1 MKTIM
6 QKVQE
11 NKATI
16 LKLLVLFS
24 MLAVISVITML
35 ILFATDVLTYDGGF
49 QFNKHILEGF
59 TGKWYGF
66 IVLMIIQIVL
76 SMLLCAIPGI
86 AAAFVMISS
95 EVLYAGRPW
104 MAFLFS
110 YTCVV
115 VASAILYLIG
125 RWGGYRICEKM
136 LGKDDCEKSLELLRT
151 RGTTYFPL
159 MMLFPIFPDDALVMI
174 AGTTKMR
181 LGWFIPSIV
190 VCRGIGAA
198 TIIFGLEI
206 IPFDR
211 FTGLYDWLVLITV
224 CFFWIQQMFKIANKI
239 DRHFAKKRREE
250 LEGTD
255 EDQIDR
261 YELISKHD

>member
-1 MKTIM
+1 MKTLM
-6 QKVQE
+6 KKVQE
-11 NKATI
+11 NKTTI
-16 LKLLVLFS
+16 LKLLSLFL

-35 ILFATDVLTYDGGF
+35 ILFATNVLSYNGGF
-49 QFNKHILEGF
+49 VFNDHILTSF

-66 IVLMIIQIVL
+66 IILMLIQIVL
-76 SMLLCAIPGI
+76 SMLLSAIPGI

-95 EVLYAGRPW
+95 EVLYPGMPGK
-104 MAFLFS
+104 AFLFS
-110 YTCVV
+110 YVCVV
-115 VASAILYLIG
+115 LTSTILYLIG
-125 RWGGYRICEKM
+125 KFGGYKICEKL

-190 VCRGIGAA
+190 LCRGIGAA
-198 TIIFGLEI
+198 TIIFGMEL
-206 IPFDR
+206 IPFDK
-211 FTGLYDWLVLITV
+211 FTGPYDWIILITV

-239 DRHFAKKRREE
+239 DLYFEKKRQARLAKEE
-250 LEGTD
+250 AESELD
-255 EDQIDR
+255 N
-261 YELISKHD
+261 YELITK